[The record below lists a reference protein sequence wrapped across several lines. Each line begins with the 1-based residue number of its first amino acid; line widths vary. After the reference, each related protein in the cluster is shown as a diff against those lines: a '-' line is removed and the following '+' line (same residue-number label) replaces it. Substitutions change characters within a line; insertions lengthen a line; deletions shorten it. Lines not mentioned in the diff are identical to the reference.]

1 MRLLCLVALLY
12 APPSPSPGASQAYRE
27 KEYRVEHY
35 DAEIA
40 PDVATHSVRGNVS
53 IHVASAVAS
62 LAVIA
67 LDADGLVIEKAAE
80 DGRPLNVAV
89 EPGLAK
95 IRLTRPARRG
105 EHRTLRIWY
114 HAEPKRGMW
123 FLPEGWWY
131 TGFHTEAWLPCD
143 ASPADRSTF
152 TIHWIVPASMDLIAT
167 GEATQHAKLPG
178 DGNRERRTI
187 RLDQPYP
194 AYLVG
199 AVAGPLRTT
208 CLDAGAVELC
218 ASIDRKT
225 TTDVRPALE
234 AARGALPVL
243 AKWAGSAF
251 PRKRY
256 DQVFL
261 PNRVPGQE
269 LVGMALLGESYL
281 RELTESP
288 REDWL
293 VVHELVHSWWGNSVT
308 CRSWNDFW
316 LNEGLTTFLQA
327 AFKEVKWGRAD
338 YEKEIANAHRR
349 YDGARRA
356 GKERALSYV
365 DWATPPDAS
374 GPIAYSKGALVFE
387 LLRRRL
393 GEQAFWSGLRAYTLA
408 GSKRGVTSQDLER
421 AMEAASGQNLKP
433 LFDSCVYGAGAPE

>member
-1 MRLLCLVALLY
+1 MIC
-12 APPSPSPGASQAYRE
+12 APPSPSPGATQPYRE
-27 KEYRVEHY
+27 KDYRVEHY
-35 DAEIA
+35 EAELA
-40 PDVATHSVRGNVS
+40 PDLATRSLRGNVS
-53 IHVASAVAS
+53 IRISSAVVS
-62 LAVIA
+62 LPVVV
-67 LDADGLVIEKAAE
+67 LDADGLVIERAFE
-80 DGRPLNVAV
+80 DGRALDVDIQ
-89 EPGLAK
+89 PGLAN

-105 EHRTLRIWY
+105 ESRTLRIWY
-114 HAEPKRGMW
+114 HAAPKRGMW

-152 TIHWIVPASMDLIAT
+152 TIHWIVPASMALIGT
-167 GEATQHAKLPG
+167 GEQTERHKLGG
-178 DGNRERRTI
+178 DLERRTI
-187 RLDQPYP
+187 RLDEAYP

-208 CLDAGAVELC
+208 CIDAGAVRMC
-218 ASIDRKT
+218 ASIDRKAT
-225 TTDVRPALE
+225 IDVRPALE
-234 AARGALPVL
+234 AAQGTVPTL
-243 AKWAGSAF
+243 AQWAGSAF

-281 RELTESP
+281 RELIENP

-293 VVHELVHSWWGNSVT
+293 VVHELVHSWWGNLVT

-338 YEKEIANAHRR
+338 YDKEIANARRR

-356 GKERALSYV
+356 GQERALSY
-365 DWATPPDAS
+365 DAWKAPS
-374 GPIAYSKGALVFE
+374 DAGGRIAYSKGALVFD

-408 GSKRGVTSQDLER
+408 GSKAGVTSQDLEH
-421 AMEAASGQNLKP
+421 AMEVASGQNLKAI
-433 LFDSCVYGAGAPE
+433 FDACVFGAGLPE